1 MKKLTLRLTDTLH
14 AALKQLSGEENRSL
28 HGEIVYHLRRVI
40 ENGKQNPTNKES
52 DDVERQRSQKNR

>member
-52 DDVERQRSQKNR
+52 DDVER